1 MDAPQPTTPLKRD
14 GLSGIEY
21 VRAMADGRIPLSG
34 MARTIGWDQT
44 KKLMHKEKEE
54 EQDSADASAD
64 AVAPEGAG
72 GT

>member
-1 MDAPQPTTPLKRD
+1 ML
-14 GLSGIEY
+14 
-21 VRAMADGRIPLSG
+21 
-34 MARTIGWDQT
+34 ARTIGWDQT
-44 KKLMHKEKEE
+44 KKLMHKKKEE